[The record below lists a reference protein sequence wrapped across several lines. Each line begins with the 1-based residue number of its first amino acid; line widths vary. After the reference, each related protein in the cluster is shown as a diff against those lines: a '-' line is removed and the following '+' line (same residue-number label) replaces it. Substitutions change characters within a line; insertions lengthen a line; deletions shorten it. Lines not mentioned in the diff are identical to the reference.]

1 MVYELRFLLDF
12 GFINARLDTSLFIFH
27 RDNLTLLLLVYVDD
41 KILTGT
47 SHGFIDQFVTTLANR
62 FSLKDLDALSYFLE
76 VEAIS
81 TIEDLFLSQ
90 HKYIR
95 DLLHKTNVVGAKE
108 VITPLSSNKSFK
120 LDDGSPSTNPT
131 FYRQNISA
139 LQYLSLT
146 RSNISFVVNRL
157 SQFMHRLTL
166 SHYTTM
172 KRVLRYLKHT
182 LFHGLFIRCHSSSIV
197 HAFSDLD

>member
-166 SHYTTM
+166 SHCTTM
-172 KRVLRYLKHT
+172 KRVL
-182 LFHGLFIRCHSSSIV
+182 
-197 HAFSDLD
+197 